1 MKEAIYV
8 LQRIRT
14 VLGTLSIISTRS
26 NLDILLG
33 CMQLCDQ
40 GIEALNKEIATIEA
54 SQIDVND
61 KGDE

>member
-40 GIEALNKEIATIEA
+40 GIEALNKEIATIET